1 MKSNNKKEFNLYT
14 RGQQFLARVLFI
26 VWLLVGCPGSVLAME
41 KSGVVSE
48 LSSTTLDAKG
58 WLNLLPEN
66 LEKFPDKTWKQAEE
80 QAPKVAKALDRLGLK
95 NIADSKEAAELLSRL
110 GQYYDI
116 IMHAYSKAIEYQE
129 HALEMQKRLNNEK
142 ESNPDVAL
150 ALSKLGTILS
160 HAGRRAEAAELKLR
174 VLEIRRELKDEF
186 EVSITLNSL
195 AELLPHLGPDR
206 YKEAFQYAEEAL
218 AIRKNLVNGQDDGRV
233 AHSLNTLG
241 TVYEYLGEREN
252 ESRKKELLKEA
263 LKNKQIGLEMQE
275 QLYAGNHLGI
285 AHALTNVGMI
295 LTKLGKAEIE
305 AAAPQDEE
313 DKKVG
318 LDRCKQGLE
327 HCKQGL
333 AIRIALNTKDPH
345 IAQSYNAMALA
356 YTALGETANATYYHG
371 LAVGQ
376 SLKVF
381 EKEVPQQLMQ
391 YATDLVKS
399 IPNPEGGE
407 SAGGQGSAAVA
418 TL

>member
-1 MKSNNKKEFNLYT
+1 MS
-14 RGQQFLARVLFI
+14 
-26 VWLLVGCPGSVLAME
+26 
-41 KSGVVSE
+41 
-48 LSSTTLDAKG
+48 AKAASD
-58 WLNLLPEN
+58 LNLPTLHIKTWLRLLPKN
-66 LEKFPDKTWKQAEE
+66 LGKCPDKTWKQAKRH
-80 QAPKVAKALDRLGLK
+80 APKVAKILDRLGLE

-116 IMHAYSKAIEYQE
+116 IMHDYSKAIEYQE
-129 HALEMQKRLNNEK
+129 HALKMQKRLNNGK

-160 HAGRRAEAAELKLR
+160 HAGRRKEAAQIKLR
-174 VLEIRRELKDEF
+174 VLDIRRELKDEF

-195 AELLPHLGPDR
+195 AELLPHLDPDR
-206 YKEAFQYAEEAL
+206 YKEALQYAEEAL
-218 AIRKNLVNGQDDGRV
+218 AIRKKLVKDKDDGNV

-241 TVYEYLGEREN
+241 TVYEYLGELEN
-252 ESRKKELLKEA
+252 ASRKKEFLKKA
-263 LKNKQIGLEMQE
+263 LKNKQAGLEMQRR
-275 QLYAGNHLGI
+275 LYQGNHPGI

-305 AAAPQDEE
+305 AAAPQDEKG
-313 DKKVG
+313 KKAG
-318 LDRCKQGLE
+318 LARCRQGLE

-333 AIRIALNTKDPH
+333 AIRIALNTEDPH

-356 YTALGETANATYYHG
+356 YIALGETTNAIYYHG

-391 YATDLVKS
+391 YATDLLKI
-399 IPNPEGGE
+399 IPKPEGGE
-407 SAGGQGSAAVA
+407 SAGG
-418 TL
+418 